1 MTASRHITVTARAA
15 ALVEHPLV
23 TVVIPAYNAART
35 IEETLLSV
43 RAQTYERLEIL
54 VVDDGSRDA
63 TAAIVQA
70 HAASDRRVQLLSQA
84 NAGVAAARNA
94 GLARAQ
100 GAYVAFVDADDVWR
114 ADKIALQ
121 LAAFEEAG
129 PEVGLV
135 YAWHALIDDNSRVI
149 QALPRSGIGGDLL
162 EALAYANIVGNGSSA
177 LVRRELAVSIGFD
190 VGLRQAHAEGCED
203 RKFYFAVAERAS
215 FAVVPDF
222 LVGYRESSD
231 NMSSDVLQMLRSR
244 DLCMAEIQDRHPRL
258 APVVRRS
265 RANALSFML
274 HRAARDGHW
283 RSFTIILIE
292 LLRYDPL
299 RAVDTLARLA
309 VRHARASLRGPRSPA
324 PMRYSLLAKP
334 SGLES

>member
-1 MTASRHITVTARAA
+1 MAASRHITVAA
-15 ALVEHPLV
+15 KAGAFVDHPLV
-23 TVVIPAYNAART
+23 TVIVPAYNAART

-43 RAQTYERLEIL
+43 RAQSYERLEIL

-70 HAASDRRVQLLSQA
+70 HAASDRRVQLVSQG

-94 GLARAQ
+94 GLGRAQ

-121 LAAFEEAG
+121 LAAFDAAG

-135 YAWHALIDDNSRVI
+135 YSWHALIDDNSRVI
-149 QALPRSGIGGDLL
+149 QALPRPSIGEDLL
-162 EALAYANIVGNGSSA
+162 EALARTNIVGNGSSA

-190 VGLRQAHAEGCED
+190 EGLRRARAEGCED

-215 FAVVPDF
+215 FALVPDF
-222 LVGYRESSD
+222 LVGYRESPD

-244 DLCMAEIQDRHPRL
+244 DLCMAEIQERHPRL
-258 APVVRRS
+258 APVLRRS
-265 RANALSFML
+265 RAIAMSFML
-274 HRAARDGHW
+274 YRAARHAHW
-283 RSFTIILIE
+283 RSFAILLVE
-292 LLRYDPL
+292 LCRYDPL
-299 RAVDTLARLA
+299 RAVDALARLG
-309 VRHARASLRGPRSPA
+309 VRHARALLRGPQSRA
-324 PMRYSLLAKP
+324 LTRYSLLAKP
-334 SGLES
+334 SGLEP